1 MIDTKEFQSIL
12 KLVHV
17 AIDEAC
23 PPGVDVERTEVA
35 KSLKDALIHSNEF
48 TFRKRVDLLLQRI
61 SEQHR
66 MELVG
71 DAEISDR
78 TLRQTRNY
86 FTHLGTKKKGN
97 VLTGTSELFLFNQ
110 KLHALLRILML
121 IYVGLPE
128 DQVFEPVLRQASKW
142 K

>member
-1 MIDTKEFQSIL
+1 L
-12 KLVHV
+12 KLVHA
-17 AIDEAC
+17 AIDDAC
-23 PPGVDVERTEVA
+23 PPGIDVARTEVA
-35 KSLKDALIHSNEF
+35 KSLKDALIHSNDF
-48 TFRKRVDLLLQRI
+48 TFRKRVNLLLHRI

-66 MELVG
+66 KDLVG
-71 DAEISDR
+71 DAEIFDM

-86 FTHLGTKKKGN
+86 FTHLGTKKKGH

-110 KLHALLRILML
+110 KVHAVLRILML

-128 DQVFEPVLRQASKW
+128 NQVFEPVLRQASKW